1 VDYGAFRHLGS
12 RPGRTLTVCW
22 RRSPPKGESIVRGLA
37 RACALAAAAVVVAVL
52 PVVPASASAG
62 TVSFA
67 GLPAGP
73 AAGVLSFDVV
83 LGASPDEGGPS
94 RLVVRIGDPAYGPL
108 LADVNLNGICTTGCT
123 VPVSYNTAPL
133 PESAAARYA
142 LADGQQQITAT
153 VTWSPTTTQ
162 ATASVVLANHRPT
175 VTVDDEVGDPSYP
188 WTYGITA
195 QDTLTVHASALPGS
209 GSSPVDRV
217 VLRTQAGFGKPIVL
231 TPLVHQGDG
240 SWRAV
245 LDTSAWASASYT
257 GTLFAV
263 DAAGVTSVAV
273 DVPIAVDHG
282 LTLQPP
288 ALLDQYDTVGQLI
301 RFGPPPGLPA
311 VPARP
316 LTYTVTVDGE
326 PWVTDGLALDFAQS
340 SFVVQASSV
349 LTPGP
354 HTLRLSVVDTRGV
367 PADVTYDV
375 VITGTG
381 SFTWSVPEGP
391 VPFGRPVTITNGIT
405 LTRTSPTA
413 AAVTFSP
420 SNGVAAND
428 LVPCPFPCPQTTT
441 LTSTWTPT
449 ALGTFRPQLTV
460 RGYGSGSFVPVWTSV
475 SDSTIEVL
483 PVAEPTLRLPRYG
496 VVGRPTSLSVRVDVT
511 AAGPTAGRQ
520 VRIERRLTGET
531 IWHLTGV
538 VTTGSDGVATLP
550 FTPASTAQWR
560 AVTAGSTG
568 IFGATSAAQTF
579 RPLPAVRATVPSTAR
594 ARVPFTV
601 SATAIGVPDG
611 TRAAVQAYVSGYWRT
626 IASLTFERYAG
637 SASVKLATSGTKL
650 LRLYIP
656 QTSRTAIWLSSERR
670 VQVR

>member
-1 VDYGAFRHLGS
+1 MLAAIAAEGG
-12 RPGRTLTVCW
+12 
-22 RRSPPKGESIVRGLA
+22 SIVRGLA
-37 RACALAAAAVVVAVL
+37 RVCALAAGVVAAALLPVL
-52 PVVPASASAG
+52 PAAPASASG
-62 TVSFA
+62 GSVTFA

-73 AAGVLSFDVV
+73 TAGALNFDVV

-94 RLVVRIGDPAYGPL
+94 RLVVRIGHPAYGPV
-108 LADVNLNGICTTGCT
+108 LADVNLNGVCTSGCT
-123 VPVSYNTAPL
+123 VPVSYDTAPL
-133 PESAAARYA
+133 PESPAAMYA
-142 LADGQQQITAT
+142 LADGTQQITAT
-153 VTWSPTTTQ
+153 ATWSPTTTQ
-162 ATASVVLANHRPT
+162 TTASVVLDNHRPT
-175 VTVDDEVGDPSYP
+175 VTLDDEIGDPSYP
-188 WTYGITA
+188 WGYGITA
-195 QDTLTVHASALPGS
+195 RDTLTVHASALPGS
-209 GSSPVDRV
+209 GSSPIDRV

-231 TPLVHQGDG
+231 TPLVRQGDG
-240 SWRAV
+240 SWTAV
-245 LDTSAWASASYT
+245 LDTSAWASATYT

-288 ALLDQYDTVGQLI
+288 AILDQYDTVGQLI

-354 HTLRLSVVDTRGV
+354 HTLHLSVVDTRGV

-375 VITGTG
+375 VITGTA

-460 RGYGSGSFVPVWTSV
+460 RGHASGSFAPTWNSV

-511 AAGPTAGRQ
+511 AAGPAAGRQ
-520 VRIERRLTGET
+520 VRIERRLPGET
-531 IWHLTGV
+531 IWRLTGV
-538 VTTGSDGVATLP
+538 VTTGSDGVATMP

-560 AVTAGSTG
+560 AVTAGTTG
-568 IFGATSAAQTF
+568 IFGAASTPQTF

-601 SATAIGVPDG
+601 SVTALGVPDG
-611 TRAAVQAYVSGYWRT
+611 ARGSVQVYVAGYWRT
-626 IASLTFERYAG
+626 VAGLTFARSAAK
-637 SASVKLATSGTKL
+637 ASVTLSTSGTKL
-650 LRLYIP
+650 VRVLIP
-656 QTSRTAIWLSSERR
+656 QNVRTATWLSSERR
-670 VQVR
+670 VLVR